1 MSREPL
7 VGVYAGTFDP
17 LHNGHRDIIRRAA
30 RVLDRL
36 IVAVAINAGKGPVFC
51 LEERVEMARQEAA
64 AEEATSPRATI
75 EVRPFESLLV
85 HLCREEGAGVMI
97 RGLRAISDF
106 EFEIQMAAMNARQA
120 PEVETLFLMA
130 SESHQF
136 ISSKLVKEI
145 GKLGG
150 DVSSLVSATVR
161 ARLDEKF
168 R

>member
-1 MSREPL
+1 MSRSPL

-17 LHNGHRDIIRRAA
+17 LHNGHRDIVRRAA

-36 IVAVAINAGKGPVFC
+36 IVAVAINAGKGPVFS
-51 LEERVEMARQEAA
+51 LEERVEMARLEVA
-64 AEEATSPRATI
+64 AEEANSPRATI
-75 EVRPFESLLV
+75 EVRAFKSLLV
-85 HLCREEGAGVMI
+85 HLCREEGATVMI

-136 ISSKLVKEI
+136 ISSNLVKEI

-150 DVSSLVSATVR
+150 DVSSLVSAPVR
-161 ARLDEKF
+161 ARLDDKF